1 MLRSVLD
8 VVWYMK
14 TALKVNTAEAIRLL
28 QLPYLPLQANMDKVQ
43 VYNRFCVG
51 NMIVNAGL
59 LVGSAAGARNIDE
72 LIDNSFFR
80 DYILAELD
88 RRGKYLLFLG

>member
-1 MLRSVLD
+1 MYEDCFESGSGRSNSTL
-8 VVWYMK
+8 
-14 TALKVNTAEAIRLL
+14 TAAT
-28 QLPYLPLQANMDKVQ
+28 YLPLQANIDKAQ
-43 VYNRFCVG
+43 LNNRFCVG

-59 LVGSAAGARNIDE
+59 LVGGAAGARNIDE
-72 LIDNSFFR
+72 FIDYSFFR

>member
-1 MLRSVLD
+1 
-8 VVWYMK
+8 MK

-59 LVGSAAGARNIDE
+59 LVCSAAGARNIDE

-80 DYILAELD
+80 DYILAELV
-88 RRGKYLLFLG
+88 RHGKYLLFIGLIF